1 MRVLPRV
8 TVRVLRSN
16 ASFTRRSVSS
26 RIACFDISRFLTF
39 CAIGHTGSRE
49 PQQRVLRA
57 LQRKHLEHQV
67 KTLISV
73 IGMLRELANKEKH
86 NPIHGVHSRLKKAR
100 QDLIEK
106 EGTFAKLDAHE
117 NSN

>member
-1 MRVLPRV
+1 M
-8 TVRVLRSN
+8 
-16 ASFTRRSVSS
+16 
-26 RIACFDISRFLTF
+26 
-39 CAIGHTGSRE
+39 
-49 PQQRVLRA
+49 

-67 KTLISV
+67 KTLTSV
-73 IGMLRELANKEKH
+73 IATLRELANKEKH

-106 EGTFAKLDAHE
+106 KGTFAKLDAHE